1 MPKSTRDIIEEYLS
15 TGNYSATFEEI
26 YALAKESDGHPPWAY
41 MQATPDLVQW
51 AEKSNLSGKNRK
63 ALVIGCGLGDDAEFL
78 AKSGFSVTAFDVSE
92 TAIEICHKR
101 FPDSKVSY
109 HQADLF
115 KLPDDWQG
123 AFDFVLEN
131 RTIQSL
137 PQHRMTETMQAIAKL
152 VAEKGELLILCN
164 GRNHEDSANSIPHPL
179 SREELQEFVNIG
191 LSEAYFDD
199 IHVGSVRRFVAL
211 YQR

>member
-51 AEKSNLSGKNRK
+51 ADKVQLSGENKQ
-63 ALVIGCGLGDDAEFL
+63 AIVIGCGLGDDAEFL
-78 AKSGFSVTAFDVSE
+78 AKTGFDVTAFDVSE
-92 TAIEICHKR
+92 TAIRICKER
-101 FPDSKVSY
+101 FPDSTVSY
-109 HQADLF
+109 HQEDLF
-115 KLPDDWQG
+115 NLPDDWQG

-137 PQHRMTETMQAIAKL
+137 PQHMMAASMKAIANL
-152 VAEKGELLILCN
+152 VRENGKLLILCN
-164 GRNHEDSANSIPHPL
+164 GRNQEDSANGVPHPL
-179 SREELQEFVNIG
+179 SHEELNTFLDYG
-191 LSEAYFDD
+191 LNETYFDD
-199 IHVGSVRRFVAL
+199 IRAGSVRRFVAL

>member
-1 MPKSTRDIIEEYLS
+1 MPKSSRDIIEEYLS

-26 YALAKESDGHPPWAY
+26 YALAQESDGHPPWAY

-51 AEKSNLSGKNRK
+51 AEKSKVSGENQK
-63 ALVIGCGLGDDAEFL
+63 ALVVGCGMGDDAEFL
-78 AKSGFSVTAFDVSE
+78 AQAEFTVTAFDVSE
-92 TAIEICHKR
+92 TAIRICKER
-101 FPDSKVSY
+101 FSDSEVAY

-115 KLPDDWQG
+115 KLPEDWQG

-137 PQHRMTETMQAIAKL
+137 PVSMMTQSMNAIAKL
-152 VAEKGELLILCN
+152 VREKGKLLILCN
-164 GRNHEDSANSIPHPL
+164 GRDHTDTANNIPHPL
-179 SREELQEFVNIG
+179 SHEELATFSDYG
-191 LSEAYFDD
+191 LSEKYFDD